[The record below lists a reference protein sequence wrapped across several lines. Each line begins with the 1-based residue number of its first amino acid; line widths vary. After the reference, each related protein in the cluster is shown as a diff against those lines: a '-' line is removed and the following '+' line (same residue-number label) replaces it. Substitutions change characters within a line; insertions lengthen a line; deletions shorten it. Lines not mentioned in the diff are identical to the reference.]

1 MNQPSVE
8 AIKKFNL
15 NELKS
20 EFAKS
25 GVAIQGKKEELFR
38 RLNDAIQEDNS
49 DKQLSIS
56 FIKEIFLSMFQEQNK
71 KTLEILKKH
80 GENVTSIVN
89 DKIPSINQR
98 LDKLT
103 LDINYI
109 RYSEKRFKRKRCLLI
124 K

>member
-56 FIKEIFLSMFQEQNK
+56 FIKEIFLSMFQEQNQ

-103 LDINYI
+103 LDINCI

>member
-8 AIKKFNL
+8 ATKKFNL

-56 FIKEIFLSMFQEQNK
+56 FIKEIFLSMFQEQNQ

>member
-8 AIKKFNL
+8 ATKKFNL

>member
-38 RLNDAIQEDNS
+38 RFNDAIQEDNS

-56 FIKEIFLSMFQEQNK
+56 FIKEIFLSMFQEQNQ

>member
-56 FIKEIFLSMFQEQNK
+56 FIKEIFLSMFQEQNQ

-89 DKIPSINQR
+89 DKMPSINQR

>member
-20 EFAKS
+20 EFAKR
-25 GVAIQGKKEELFR
+25 GVAIHGKKEELFR

-56 FIKEIFLSMFQEQNK
+56 FIKEIFVSMFQEQ
-71 KTLEILKKH
+71 IKKH
-80 GENVTSIVN
+80 
-89 DKIPSINQR
+89 
-98 LDKLT
+98 
-103 LDINYI
+103 
-109 RYSEKRFKRKRCLLI
+109 
-124 K
+124 

>member
-56 FIKEIFLSMFQEQNK
+56 FIKEIFLSMFQEQNQ